1 MDWWGIWL
9 IVGGILLIAELL
21 TFTFYLLWLGVG
33 AIVAAIV
40 ALFVPEA
47 YLIQAL
53 TGGITA
59 LVLTIYT
66 KPLTRRFR
74 NSKGYRDVRE
84 VIIGKAGIVLEAV
97 SPENPGIVKIGSETW
112 SAVSQ
117 ETLPKNE
124 RVRVVGQRT
133 TVLEVQKWGGKTE

>member
-9 IVGGILLIAELL
+9 IVGGTLLIAELL
-21 TFTFYLLWLGVG
+21 TLTFYLLWLGVG

-40 ALFVPEA
+40 ALIAPEA

-53 TGGITA
+53 AGGLAA

-66 KPLTRRFR
+66 KSLTRHFR
-74 NSKGYRDVRE
+74 KSKGYRDVYE
-84 VIIGKAGIVLEAV
+84 DFVGKAGIVMEAI
-97 SPENPGIVKIGSETW
+97 SPESPGIVKIGSETW

-117 ETLPKNE
+117 EALPKDE
-124 RVRVVGQRT
+124 HVRVIGRRT